1 LFAQTPKAIAPTVG
15 PAANSAT
22 ALKQQNV
29 PPNLAVSNA
38 TPALGKQGFTP
49 AMPTPGT
56 PALGQGFT
64 AGIGGQGSGT
74 AIGQQGSGTAIGQ
87 QGSGTAIGQQGFGT
101 AIIPGT
107 NAIVIGQPEPFTAT
121 PANRPPAGFTS
132 NIQNRLGQRTP
143 LPAIGF
149 TNSTPKIVSPVPMN
163 RAPTGKR

>member
-1 LFAQTPKAIAPTVG
+1 MRIWTVALAWAAVLSGLFPGGLFAQTPKAIAPTVG

-64 AGIGGQGSGT
+64 TGIGGPRLWNSHWAT
-74 AIGQQGSGTAIGQ
+74 RKRYRYRAA
-87 QGSGTAIGQQGFGT
+87 GFGHSD
-101 AIIPGT
+101 
-107 NAIVIGQPEPFTAT
+107 
-121 PANRPPAGFTS
+121 RSAGFWHS
-132 NIQNRLGQRTP
+132 NNPRNQCDCYR
-143 LPAIGF
+143 
-149 TNSTPKIVSPVPMN
+149 
-163 RAPTGKR
+163 PT